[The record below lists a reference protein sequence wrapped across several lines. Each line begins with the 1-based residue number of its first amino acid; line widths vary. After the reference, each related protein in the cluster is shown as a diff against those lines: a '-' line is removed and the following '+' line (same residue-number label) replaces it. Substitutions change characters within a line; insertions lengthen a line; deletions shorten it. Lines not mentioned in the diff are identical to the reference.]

1 MAEVTYLQ
9 IHDLEL
15 EDDPRQN
22 PAFEYWSS
30 NDFDL
35 YISSDPD
42 FPPAHIVTVHQDED
56 EDFDDDDDDDDVFSQ
71 YQSTIH
77 AAQND
82 DVVSEPNSISNTDL
96 SSDRENQVNFV
107 MDLFQQRV
115 EQSQVMARSVLVS
128 EALSDSNFGVIEG
141 NCDDA
146 GMDDGLDLDLSLGLR
161 LGLEFRNCFDG
172 DGVDDPDQDD
182 FFVGR
187 RVSGSESGEA
197 TSSVGRV
204 EPFENC
210 VRLVGFGS
218 DSDEDENGVIG
229 LDLHSEDEY
238 GEDHV
243 HGDYDDDTGIP
254 LCWDSLRLEEHRE
267 NNEEFEWEEVDGR
280 VEEVFGMFIDPDNE
294 EESGSVSVSLSPIL
308 ASEEQVTVERV
319 EALGNL
325 EWEVLL
331 NAHNWEPNPELD
343 HDAEPFPGDH
353 DDYIYTAEYD
363 MLFGQFSEN
372 ENVVMGRPPA
382 ANLVVETLPSVV
394 VTQEDVEKGN
404 ALCAVCKDDINL
416 GEQAKKLPCAH
427 RYHGDCIVPWLR
439 IRNTCPVCRYELPTD
454 DTAYE
459 RRRSQRPAH

>member
-9 IHDLEL
+9 IHDLE
-15 EDDPRQN
+15 EN
-22 PAFEYWSS
+22 PAFESLPYWSS

-42 FPPAHIVTVHQDED
+42 FPPAQFVTVHEEDD
-56 EDFDDDDDDDDVFSQ
+56 EDFDGEDDIFSQ
-71 YQSTIH
+71 YHSTIH
-77 AAQND
+77 AERSRD
-82 DVVSEPNSISNTDL
+82 DVVSEPNSISNTDDL

-115 EQSQVMARSVLVS
+115 EQSQVTARSVLVS
-128 EALSDSNFGVIEG
+128 GDSDFGVVEG
-141 NCDDA
+141 NCN
-146 GMDDGLDLDLSLGLR
+146 MDDGLDLDLSLGL
-161 LGLEFRNCFDG
+161 GLDFRNCFD
-172 DGVDDPDQDD
+172 DPDEDD

-204 EPFENC
+204 EPFESC

-218 DSDEDENGVIG
+218 ESDEDENGVIG

-243 HGDYDDDTGIP
+243 HGDYDDETGVP
-254 LCWDSLRLEEHRE
+254 LCWDSLRLEEQRE
-267 NNEEFEWEEVDGR
+267 SNEEFEWEEVDGR
-280 VEEVFGMFIDPDNE
+280 VEEVFGMLVDPDNE
-294 EESGSVSVSLSPIL
+294 EESGSVSVSLSAMAAP
-308 ASEEQVTVERV
+308 EEELRVERV

-331 NAHNWEPNPELD
+331 NSRNWEPNQELD
-343 HDAEPFPGDH
+343 HDAEHFPGDH

-372 ENVVMGRPPA
+372 ENAVMGRPPA
-382 ANLVVETLPSVV
+382 ANSVVETLPSVV
-394 VTQEDVEKGN
+394 VTQEDVENGN
-404 ALCAVCKDDINL
+404 ALCAVCKDDITL
-416 GEQAKKLPCAH
+416 GEQGKKLPCAH

-439 IRNTCPVCRYELPTD
+439 IRNTCPVCRYELRTD
-454 DTAYE
+454 DAAYE
-459 RRRSQRPAH
+459 RRRSQGTAHGLNFGQR